1 MNRINSRNGITI
13 GFEIEQ
19 NPEDST
25 MWGVWERPRPDV
37 DIAIIFDSE
46 IEQFVALQE
55 PNEIWAAWIASNPN
69 EEVCFYLAICEL
81 LDKEFLAEFPPK
93 DKYQEQLMLSV
104 VMCQAGIHAGA
115 FERAAFNHD
124 VDDVCLAITNGGLV
138 S

>member
-1 MNRINSRNGITI
+1 MANSNWWFRG
-13 GFEIEQ
+13 Q
-19 NPEDST
+19 
-25 MWGVWERPRPDV
+25 RRLRPDI
-37 DIAIIFDSE
+37 DIAVVYDPDSE
-46 IEQFVALQE
+46 MYEALQE
-55 PNEIWAAWIASNPN
+55 PDEIWTAIIASSSN

-124 VDDVCLAITNGGLV
+124 VDDVCLAITNGGLL